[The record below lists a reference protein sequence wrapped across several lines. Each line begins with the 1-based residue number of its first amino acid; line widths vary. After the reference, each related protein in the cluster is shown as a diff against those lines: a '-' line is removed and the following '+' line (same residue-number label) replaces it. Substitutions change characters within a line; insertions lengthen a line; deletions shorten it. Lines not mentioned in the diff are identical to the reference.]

1 MCFEFVVVAVVDIVV
16 VVVVAVVDIVVV
28 AVVVVADI
36 DIVAAAGGA
45 PENSIQREHYNSSKS
60 RFQVVLRISIQE

>member
-16 VVVVAVVDIVVV
+16 VVVVVAVVDIVV
-28 AVVVVADI
+28 
-36 DIVAAAGGA
+36 VAAAGGA
-45 PENSIQREHYNSSKS
+45 PENSIQREHCNSSKS